1 MLVQLMKVVL
11 VNYVV
16 VEKRVYLVFLWV
28 EVS

>member
-1 MLVQLMKVVL
+1 MLVQLMKVAL

-16 VEKRVYLVFLWV
+16 VKECVYLVFFWV